1 MTKKVNMKKYEIE
14 GFFGYW
20 GMYSTVYIY
29 AKNKTEAF
37 RGLKTKVMEIMKPY
51 GKGCKQ
57 KKFTCKPFQYRV
69 IPELEA
75 FTKIQK
81 KDK

>member
-1 MTKKVNMKKYEIE
+1 MKKKVNMKKYEIE

-37 RGLKTKVMEIMKPY
+37 RGLKTKVMKIMKPY
-51 GKGCKQ
+51 GKGHNQ
-57 KKFTCKPFQYRV
+57 KKFECTPVQYRV
-69 IPELEA
+69 VPELED

-81 KDK
+81 NDK